1 MRWSDLE
8 WARGLMESGSSDS
21 KSGRERQLS
30 FDFERGG
37 IDPKGDGADDAD
49 ASSEPEPPLGSF
61 AARLK
66 RYLDLQQEAA
76 RRGKDRKRTGL
87 DK

>member
-1 MRWSDLE
+1 MRWSDLK
-8 WARGLMESGSSDS
+8 WARGLMESGSGDRE
-21 KSGRERQLS
+21 KGRERQLS
-30 FDFERGG
+30 FDFERGLS
-37 IDPKGDGADDAD
+37 DPKGDGAGNAN
-49 ASSEPEPPLGSF
+49 ASDEPDPPPGSF

>member
-1 MRWSDLE
+1 MRWSYLK
-8 WARGLMESGSSDS
+8 WARGLMESDS
-21 KSGRERQLS
+21 GDRKSGRDRQLS
-30 FDFERGG
+30 LDFERGL
-37 IDPKGDGADDAD
+37 IDPLGDGADGAD
-49 ASSEPEPPLGSF
+49 AAVEPEPPAGSF

-66 RYLDLQQEAA
+66 RYLDLQQDAA